1 MQLAHPEFLLLL
13 AVLPVIYLVWRQQH
27 LGGARAITSLA
38 VRITM
43 TVALVLA
50 LAGLTVAQP
59 LDRQAVVFV
68 ADLSSSAQSAVPQQQ
83 QFIHDAAAAKRPDDA
98 FAVVSTAKSAAVER
112 ILSTSA
118 DFSGLNQSLDGDGT
132 DLAAGL
138 RAANT
143 LLPAGYRNRVVLL
156 SDGQETSGDAT
167 AQARLLHARGIEV
180 DVLPL
185 AVNSGPEVL
194 VDQVQ
199 APQVVNE
206 GERYSVRVN
215 VASNVA
221 TEGTLRLSVQNNQ
234 IAEQQVSLQPGSNAF
249 SFQIQAG
256 TAGLSDVEA
265 SIQADQDTLTQNNQ
279 ARAVVEVQGPPRVLV
294 AEQRDGEGATIAA
307 ALTSAG
313 MRVETHPATDLPET
327 VEALGSYS
335 AVVLADVSAE
345 TLTDGQQT
353 TLRSFVRDLGRGL
366 LAIGGDTS
374 YGQGSYLGSAL
385 DDVLP
390 VRSSVRSHRDQG
402 RIALALVLDRS
413 GSMSDD
419 IYHEGTTKLE
429 MAREAAIL
437 SADQLSPRDLVGV
450 EAFDSQ
456 QHWILPLSSL
466 LTIGPTAVRD
476 KLAPLTA
483 DGGTDI
489 YPAMASAYDA
499 IVRADAQYKHI
510 ILLTDGMSCC
520 GGDYTGVIDKMLAAN
535 ITLST
540 IAVGGDADQQLLQ
553 QLARQGDGRYYF
565 AEHAR
570 DIPRLMTRET
580 QLATRG
586 PLVEGDVAPRQV
598 APDPTVSALAAGGLP
613 SLGGYLVTTPKDL
626 AEVLLVS
633 DAADPLLARWQYGLG
648 RAVAWTSDL
657 RGRWSANWLDWS
669 GTPQLFSSMVSW
681 TIPPAEG
688 PLRLTVRTAADTAH
702 VSVQETTPVST
713 GTDSVRALVAQPG
726 GAPLE
731 VALGATAP
739 GQYEGDFPLSG
750 AGTYIVRAEE
760 HGPDGA
766 SASAETGVPVAYS
779 AEYHQ
784 VAPDTRKMD
793 QIARA
798 GGGHVLS
805 SPGAAFADDL
815 PSVTSPLP
823 LERWLLLLA
832 ALLLPLDVALRRLR
846 ISPSDVLRWLRHP
859 SRLRVVLPG
868 LHAEPLLQTP
878 TWLPGMQ
885 SRRRRVAPRVTAP
898 RGSPTVASAV
908 TPGLARQSEADMS
921 EEDALAAT
929 LRWLVERRG
938 NAGDSH

>member
-13 AVLPVIYLVWRQQH
+13 LVLPVLYAVWRQQH
-27 LGGARAITSLA
+27 LGGARAYTSLA
-38 VRITM
+38 VRIIM
-43 TVALVLA
+43 TVALALA

-68 ADLSSSAQSAVPQQQ
+68 ADLSASAQSATDQQH
-83 QFIHDAAAAKRPDDA
+83 QFIQAAANAKRPDDA
-98 FAVVSTAKSAAVER
+98 FAVISTAKSAAVER
-112 ILSTSA
+112 ILSTSG
-118 DFSGLNQSLDGDGT
+118 DFEGFKQQQDPNGT

-156 SDGQETSGDAT
+156 SDGQETTGDAT

-185 AVNSGPEVL
+185 QVNNGPEVL
-194 VDQVQ
+194 VDHVQ
-199 APQVVNE
+199 APQLVNE
-206 GERYSVRVN
+206 SERYSVRVR
-215 VASNVA
+215 VASNVD
-221 TEGTLRLSVQNNQ
+221 TEGTLRLSVNNTP
-234 IAEQQVSLQPGSNAF
+234 IAEQHVSLQPGVNDF
-249 SFQIQAG
+249 VFQTQAG
-256 TAGLSDVEA
+256 SAGLSDIRATIE
-265 SIQADQDTLTQNNQ
+265 ADQDTLAQNND

-294 AEQRDGEGATIAA
+294 AEQREGEGATITS

-313 MRVETHPATDLPET
+313 MRVETHPATELPDN

-345 TLTDGQQT
+345 TLTDSQQT
-353 TLRSFVRDLGRGL
+353 TLRSYVRDLGRGL

-374 YGQGSYLGSAL
+374 YGQGSYLGSPL

-402 RIALALVLDRS
+402 RIALVLVIDRS

-429 MAREAAIL
+429 MAREAAVL
-437 SADQLSPRDLVGV
+437 SAEQLSPRDLVGV
-450 EAFDSQ
+450 EAFDSN
-456 QHWILPLSSL
+456 QHWLLPLSSL
-466 LTIGPTAVRD
+466 LTIGPTAVQD

-489 YPAMASAYDA
+489 YPAMSAAYDA
-499 IVRADAQYKHI
+499 ILRADAQYKHV

-520 GGDYTGVIDKMLAAN
+520 GGDYAGLIDKMLAAN
-535 ITLST
+535 VTLST

-586 PLVEGDVAPRQV
+586 PLVEGDVVPRQV
-598 APDPTVSALAAGGLP
+598 APDPTLSSLAAGGLP

-657 RGRWSANWLDWS
+657 RGRWSADWLQWS
-669 GTPQLFSSMVSW
+669 GTPQLFSSLVSW

-688 PLRLTVRTAADTAH
+688 PLRLSVRTAADTAH
-702 VSVQETTPVST
+702 VSVQESTPVA
-713 GTDSVRALVAQPG
+713 GADSVRAMVAQPG
-726 GAPLE
+726 GGPLE
-731 VALGATAP
+731 VALSATAP
-739 GQYEGDFPLSG
+739 GVYEGDFPLAG
-750 AGTYIVRAEE
+750 PGTYVVRAEE
-760 HGPDGA
+760 QAPDGPT
-766 SASAETGVPVAYS
+766 ASAETGVPVAYS
-779 AEYHQ
+779 AEFRQ

-798 GGGHVLS
+798 GGGHVLV
-805 SPGAAFADDL
+805 SPAGAFGDDL
-815 PSVTSPLP
+815 PPVTSPLP
-823 LERWLLLLA
+823 LERWLLLVA
-832 ALLLPLDVALRRLR
+832 AVLLPLDVALRRLR
-846 ISPSDVLRWLRHP
+846 VSPSDVLAWIRHP
-859 SRLRVVLPG
+859 RRLRVVLPG
-868 LHAEPLLQTP
+868 WHPEPLLQSP
-878 TWLPGMQ
+878 SWLPGMAG
-885 SRRRRVAPRVTAP
+885 RRRRPPPSRVTTP
-898 RGSPTVASAV
+898 RASQTVSGAV

-938 NAGDSH
+938 TSGDSH